1 MSLHRVQHPSVPIQ
15 FFAFVPG
22 RYHPEATHAAHATQQ
37 GRTVRALVLRTQTR
51 TLFVTAIFLT
61 ILALCGHAQT
71 IDDGIMVPK
80 NALFGGT
87 LYTHDAWDH
96 YWEGALNRTNGN
108 LGTVTTQAV
117 TYSANYGLMKRLN
130 VMGLVP
136 FVWTNA
142 SQGVLH
148 PQRGFQDLT
157 LGAKYQLLVIQTGG
171 RGAIEILPA
180 LSGSIPMTNYSPDF
194 QPLSIGFAA
203 TTIAPR
209 LTANF
214 QGFGGLYL
222 NGSTAYVFRGIVTLD
237 RPYYFTNDQITLS
250 NQVAMPNQFNYTVS
264 AGYRGHGMMFL
275 GSFAKQQTRGGG
287 DIRRQDAP
295 FVSNRMNFS
304 KGGTSAVVPI
314 PFVKNLQG
322 WFMYTNTF
330 DGRNVGQSNTFTTG
344 VMYMVHF
351 SRKGITQ

>member
-1 MSLHRVQHPSVPIQ
+1 MYPKKLRRP
-15 FFAFVPG
+15 FARAF
-22 RYHPEATHAAHATQQ
+22 AAMF
-37 GRTVRALVLRTQTR
+37 LVLTPC
-51 TLFVTAIFLT
+51 AIGL
-61 ILALCGHAQT
+61 AQT

-80 NALFGGT
+80 NSLFGGT

-108 LGTVTTQAV
+108 LGTVSTQSV
-117 TYSANYGLMKRLN
+117 NYFANFGAIKRLN
-130 VMGLVP
+130 VMGTVP
-136 FVWTNA
+136 FIWTNA

-157 LGAKYQLLVIQTGG
+157 LGAKYRLLVVQTGS

-180 LSGSIPMTNYSPDF
+180 VSGSIPMTNYSPDF

-203 TTIAPR
+203 KTIAPR

-214 QGFGGLYL
+214 QGFGGVYL
-222 NGSTAYVFRGIVTLD
+222 NGTAAYVFRSIVTLD
-237 RPYYFTNDQITLS
+237 RPYYFTSDQLTLS
-250 NQVAMPNQFNYTVS
+250 NQVAMPNQFDYTVS
-264 AGYRGHGMMFL
+264 AGYRGHNMMFI
-275 GSFAKQQTRGGG
+275 GSFARQQTRGGG
-287 DIRRQDAP
+287 DIRRQDMP

-304 KGGTSAVVPI
+304 KGGASAVVPI

-322 WFMYTNTF
+322 WFMYSNTF

-344 VMYMVHF
+344 LMYMIHF
-351 SRKGITQ
+351 TRKGITR